1 MQKVL
6 VIDDEKPT
14 LSMFQLFLKAYGY
27 SVYTAESGEKGLEIF
42 EQEKPPLVIS
52 DIKMPG
58 MDGIQVLGRIKEM
71 SPHTEVI
78 IITGHGDADLTI
90 KAMELNATDFLHKPI
105 EKNALQNAL
114 KRAVERLGILESNEE
129 QIALSSTN
137 GTAIVDIQGNI
148 NASHER
154 RLQEVY
160 QEINGQGKTG
170 ILFRF
175 NPNSSVNGT
184 GIAVFIQILSMCR
197 DNGQKAVITGLS
209 ENFQKFFHLV
219 GITRMAEIYEA
230 EEQALSRLQEQSG

>member
-90 KAMELNATDFLHKPI
+90 RAMELNATDFLHKPI

-114 KRAVERLGILESNEE
+114 KRAVERLGILESSEE
-129 QIALSSTN
+129 QIALSSIN

-148 NASHER
+148 NASHEK
-154 RLQEVY
+154 RLQEIY
-160 QEINGQGKTG
+160 QEINEQGKTG
-170 ILFRF
+170 VLFRF

-209 ENFQKFFHLV
+209 DNFKKFFHLV

-230 EEQALSRLQEQSG
+230 EDQALSRLQEQAG